1 MLGSDR
7 KVLSRSPK
15 RQILIALVS
24 KTTFNTF
31 HRKAFVT
38 LCRLRLR
45 GLRLRGLRLRGFV

>member
-24 KTTFNTF
+24 KITFNTF

-45 GLRLRGLRLRGFV
+45 GLRLRGFV